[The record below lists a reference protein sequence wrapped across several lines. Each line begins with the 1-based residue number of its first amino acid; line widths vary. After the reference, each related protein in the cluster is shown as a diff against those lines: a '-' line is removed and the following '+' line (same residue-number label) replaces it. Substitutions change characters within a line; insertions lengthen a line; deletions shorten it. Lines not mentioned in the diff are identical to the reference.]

1 MTMRTT
7 KRPRKYVARHWLVL
21 MRPLMRYS
29 GPRDAYVL
37 RLVGSSWGPVLRR
50 ERRRQKRFEGAE
62 HRHTG
67 VAA

>member
-1 MTMRTT
+1 MRTT
-7 KRPRKYVARHWLVL
+7 KRPRRYVARHWLAL

-37 RLVGSSWGPVLRR
+37 RLVGSSWGPVLRV
-50 ERRRQKRFEGAE
+50 ERRRRQRFEGVE
-62 HRHTG
+62 RRHTR